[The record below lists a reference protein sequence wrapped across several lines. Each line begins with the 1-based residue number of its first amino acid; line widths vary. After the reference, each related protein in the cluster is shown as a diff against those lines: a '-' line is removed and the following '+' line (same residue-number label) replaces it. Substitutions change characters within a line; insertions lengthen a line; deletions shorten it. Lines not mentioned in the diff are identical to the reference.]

1 MVRNSGPVPEDARGA
16 AAAALLAQF
25 TPRQRLV
32 SIWLTAGFSDEEI
45 ASHLG
50 ITRQQLDEE
59 FAELTR
65 TLRRLNAL
73 GS

>member
-32 SIWLTAGFSDEEI
+32 AVWLTAGFSNEQI
-45 ASHLG
+45 AWQLG
-50 ITRQQLDEE
+50 ITRQQLGLEYGDI
-59 FAELTR
+59 AR
-65 TLRRLNAL
+65 ILR
-73 GS
+73 GSG